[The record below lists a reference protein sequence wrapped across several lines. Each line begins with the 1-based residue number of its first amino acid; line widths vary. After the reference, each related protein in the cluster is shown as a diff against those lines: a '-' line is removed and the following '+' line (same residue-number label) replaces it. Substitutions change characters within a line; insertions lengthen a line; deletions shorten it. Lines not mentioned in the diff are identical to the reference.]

1 MFINQLKIFYAET
14 LGPKCQDSVSSK
26 YRYSGFRRNCY
37 INELVFLVVETVLRK
52 ESCFIPLDSVL
63 APVQNI
69 FLRREFLFNRIFG
82 RIICYIDEFFCSGI
96 ETCIIFVYT
105 VFERTTTWLPGFCPQ
120 KWPPPNF

>member
-1 MFINQLKIFYAET
+1 M
-14 LGPKCQDSVSSK
+14 
-26 YRYSGFRRNCY
+26 
-37 INELVFLVVETVLRK
+37 
-52 ESCFIPLDSVL
+52 DSVL

-105 VFERTTTWLPGFCPQ
+105 VFKRTTTWYQDFALRNGPLPISEVKALGMNL
-120 KWPPPNF
+120 KRGMLGGSPNIYWNAFLANLPH